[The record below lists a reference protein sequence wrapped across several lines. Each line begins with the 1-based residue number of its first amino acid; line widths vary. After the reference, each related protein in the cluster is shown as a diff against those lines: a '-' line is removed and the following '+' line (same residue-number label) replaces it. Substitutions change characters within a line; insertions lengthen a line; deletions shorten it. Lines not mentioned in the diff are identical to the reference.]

1 MFLDKVDTEFF
12 KFISHTL
19 NCHNTLFVTIVCSGV
34 ATIQFQIE
42 TVSLLLDA
50 PEVIGDVCEVLGE
63 FLYLFLPYNCCNC
76 CLCCET
82 GGPCTHHS
90 IATQFLI
97 EYKELK
103 LKKKTESSSN
113 Q

>member
-1 MFLDKVDTEFF
+1 MNSF
-12 KFISHTL
+12 KIISHTL
-19 NCHNTLFVTIVCSGV
+19 NCHNRLFVTIVCSGV

-63 FLYLFLPYNCCNC
+63 FLLFLCTNCCNC

-82 GGPCTHHS
+82 GGPCTVYTTFHCNTIS
-90 IATQFLI
+90 
-97 EYKELK
+97 Y
-103 LKKKTESSSN
+103 
-113 Q
+113 

>member
-1 MFLDKVDTEFF
+1 MVKCFVEFSSKNILPKKLIYVLDIVDTEFF

-50 PEVIGDVCEVLGE
+50 PEVIGDVCEVLWE
-63 FLYLFLPYNCCNC
+63 ISIFVTFLQLL
-76 CLCCET
+76 
-82 GGPCTHHS
+82 
-90 IATQFLI
+90 
-97 EYKELK
+97 
-103 LKKKTESSSN
+103 
-113 Q
+113 